1 MIRILHIVDS
11 LDMGGIQTFLLN
23 VYKNIDCSNI
33 KFDFL
38 VFRPHKQVLEEEF
51 KRRGSKIYR
60 ITNWRESV
68 RRNRKELKCFF
79 REHKEY
85 SIVHYHAG
93 SINYIAPIKEAYKA
107 KVPVRIMH
115 SHNTRIGGNPLN
127 RLFHNFHKRSIEY
140 IATDYFACGR
150 KAAEWM
156 FGGTNVEKK
165 VVIINNGVCTA
176 DYTYDENIR
185 VAKRKEL
192 NVENNFVIGHIGRF
206 SYEKNHIFL
215 ITVLEKLK
223 KTDCNPILILVG
235 EGKEKENV
243 MRRAEECGVREN
255 IKFLGIRNDVNQ
267 LLQSF
272 DIFLLPSFHEGF
284 PVVLVEA
291 QAAGL
296 PCIISSSIS
305 SEVAIKPNVKRIN
318 LSDSVEKWVEEILNE
333 NERIIDNKSL
343 IEAGFDIEHTANE
356 LSKFYMRENDDE
368 C

>member
-1 MIRILHIVDS
+1 
-11 LDMGGIQTFLLN
+11 
-23 VYKNIDCSNI
+23 
-33 KFDFL
+33 
-38 VFRPHKQVLEEEF
+38 
-51 KRRGSKIYR
+51 
-60 ITNWRESV
+60 
-68 RRNRKELKCFF
+68 
-79 REHKEY
+79 
-85 SIVHYHAG
+85 
-93 SINYIAPIKEAYKA
+93 
-107 KVPVRIMH
+107 
-115 SHNTRIGGNPLN
+115 
-127 RLFHNFHKRSIEY
+127 
-140 IATDYFACGR
+140 
-150 KAAEWM
+150 
-156 FGGTNVEKK
+156 
-165 VVIINNGVCTA
+165 
-176 DYTYDENIR
+176 
-185 VAKRKEL
+185 
-192 NVENNFVIGHIGRF
+192 
-206 SYEKNHIFL
+206 
-215 ITVLEKLK
+215 
-223 KTDCNPILILVG
+223 
-235 EGKEKENV
+235 

-272 DIFLLPSFHEGF
+272 DTFLLPSFHEGF